1 MSAKDSSS
9 TVGTSEAPSGA
20 CLLEPTVDH
29 TSAPLGLRW
38 CLQKRQLKT
47 HASGESQDHCNGK
60 QRRIALNGK
69 AYRRN
74 VYLSVFIRPQASSRC
89 ILRHVLWMIH
99 MIFIVAESP
108 TILLS
113 SRKCCI
119 KGRCPAASLPRCHAE
134 SAASSPLLTLHS
146 EKSECQ

>member
-38 CLQKRQLKT
+38 CFQKSELKT
-47 HASGESQDHCNGK
+47 QAFGESQDHCNGK

-69 AYRRN
+69 AYNRLQFKQ
-74 VYLSVFIRPQASSRC
+74 YYGQSWQARWTKLWST
-89 ILRHVLWMIH
+89 LR
-99 MIFIVAESP
+99 AA
-108 TILLS
+108 LLS
-113 SRKCCI
+113 LPKLRSQ
-119 KGRCPAASLPRCHAE
+119 PATQSMSSLR
-134 SAASSPLLTLHS
+134 SPS
-146 EKSECQ
+146 